1 MTNEN
6 QVAQAEP
13 RKESKQP
20 KGKKTKDKT
29 LNDAYKFGI
38 FCLRAVFAA
47 ATGRV
52 IGDANVDH
60 ALGDAI
66 ASIHHPQDLADQGM
80 AYDVVIRG
88 AAGAWQAVKGDHE
101 WE

>member
-6 QVAQAEP
+6 KVIEAEP
-13 RKESKQP
+13 QKKSKQP
-20 KGKKTKDKT
+20 QNKKKDNSLK
-29 LNDAYKFGI
+29 DAYKFGI

-52 IGDANVDH
+52 IGDAHVDH

-66 ASIHHPQDLADQGM
+66 ASIHHPQDLADQGL
-80 AYDVVIRG
+80 AYDVVLRG
-88 AAGAWQAVKGDHE
+88 AAGAWHAVKGDHE

>member
-6 QVAQAEP
+6 TIIKDEP

-20 KGKKTKDKT
+20 QKKKKDNK
-29 LNDAYKFGI
+29 LNDSYKFGI

-66 ASIHHPQDLADQGM
+66 ASIHHPQDLADQGL
-80 AYDVVIRG
+80 AYNVVIRG

>member
-1 MTNEN
+1 MTNE
-6 QVAQAEP
+6 QEVTKVEP
-13 RKESKQP
+13 RKNSKQP
-20 KGKKTKDKT
+20 REKKKDRS
-29 LNDAYKFGI
+29 LNDSYKFGI
-38 FCLRAVFAA
+38 FLLRAVFAA

-66 ASIHHPQDLADQGM
+66 ASIHHPQDLADQGL
-80 AYDVVIRG
+80 AYDVIIRG